1 MNVTHPRYKETLR
14 QFTSENGL
22 RCILVFKP
30 DYQGSCALLGTP
42 FGALDLEQVDQD
54 GTIYH
59 VIPGT
64 AHFLEHKL
72 FENPEGD
79 IMNVFTDLGAQVN
92 AFTSY
97 NETVYYFTTSADVI
111 EPLNVL
117 MDFVANP
124 SISEASV
131 EKEKGIIVQE
141 LNMYEQMPDVRLM
154 METYKSLYHNHPLK
168 FDIGGDEQ
176 SVLSVSKDH
185 LDECYLRNYH
195 PQQMVLVVATGV
207 DLDVIEETIRKKQSE
222 HPVRSMQKVVRASVN
237 EPKEVVNTYHAIT
250 MDVQSEKV
258 AVAFKITEFFDSP
271 LKRLKAEW
279 AMRFLSEA
287 AFSSLNPEYQQWMDD
302 EIITDF
308 FGVDSDF
315 GEDYGFVL
323 FFNETSNP
331 KQFEDFVL
339 EQWEKATISEA
350 TLQQLKRRS
359 LGSAIRRM
367 NHLDDLAL
375 GIMRS
380 TFEQM
385 DYFDTIDV
393 IETISL
399 DEVLAIKPL
408 VHVENRSVITLSK
421 KA

>member
-14 QFTSENGL
+14 HFTTENGL
-22 RCILVFKP
+22 RCILIFKP

-42 FGALDLEQVDQD
+42 FGALDLEQVDQH
-54 GTIYH
+54 GNMYH

-97 NETVYYFTTSADVI
+97 HETVYYFTTSADVI
-111 EPLNVL
+111 EPLKVL
-117 MDFVANP
+117 MNFVANP

-154 METYKSLYHNHPLK
+154 METYKAMYHNHPLK
-168 FDIGGDEQ
+168 FDIGGDEA
-176 SVLSVSKDH
+176 SVLSVTKEH

-207 DLDVIEETIRKKQSE
+207 NLDVIEEVIRRKQEE
-222 HPVRSMQKVVRASVN
+222 HPVRFMQKVTRATVN
-237 EPKEVVNTYHAIT
+237 EPKEVALPYQSIT

-258 AVAFKITEFFDSP
+258 AVAFKITEFLPSP
-271 LKRLKAEW
+271 LKRMKAEW
-279 AMRFLSEA
+279 AMRFLTEA
-287 AFSSLNPEYQQWMDD
+287 AFTSLNAEYQQWVDD

-323 FFNETSNP
+323 FFNETGNP

-339 EQWEKATISEA
+339 KQWEKATISEA
-350 TLQQLKRRS
+350 TLEQLKRRS
-359 LGSAIRRM
+359 MGSAIRRM

-380 TFEQM
+380 TFEQL
-385 DYFDTIDV
+385 DYFETIDV
-393 IETISL
+393 IETITL
-399 DEVLAIKPL
+399 QEVLAIKQL
-408 VHVENRSVITLSK
+408 VNLENRSVITLSK